1 MNQTIGLEIN
11 AKRQPQTLATTPKQD
26 VRERPSTTASAPPQ
40 SRGAGSSRKD
50 EQPAVSGNEE
60 QDKNAMRNRLL
71 VESQADVARLT
82 RENQELRIE
91 MHKLKKRS
99 KWQEERLRYSG
110 NAGKRR
116 ADAEIDVYRRQN
128 RSLSQQI
135 EDLKHELAMEKKKL
149 SQIESGDKLANWIR
163 NNKYPIIH
171 SIETRKKLLQ
181 QTMGQL
187 VEKHKQKA
195 AREAALGPV
204 FNRKHPL
211 VRRKP
216 TRDEQSLHSIR
227 SDLALYTNIEEFIHG
242 ILDSYH
248 KLALENQKS
257 KKEMEDDKL
266 LRTGK
271 INSLMR
277 LAHVRKHGVLM
288 GFQKTMKSSQSK
300 KNGSLNR
307 HSLSTT
313 SLVSNASAASGGGSV
328 TSMLGKSGLGY
339 KGATD
344 NSKAAWAR
352 CAQCSMY
359 NSIKSLRCASC
370 QSEEMEKIEM

>member
-1 MNQTIGLEIN
+1 
-11 AKRQPQTLATTPKQD
+11 
-26 VRERPSTTASAPPQ
+26 
-40 SRGAGSSRKD
+40 
-50 EQPAVSGNEE
+50 
-60 QDKNAMRNRLL
+60 MRNRLL

-187 VEKHKQKA
+187 VEKHKQII
-195 AREAALGPV
+195 
-204 FNRKHPL
+204 
-211 VRRKP
+211 
-216 TRDEQSLHSIR
+216 D
-227 SDLALYTNIEEFIHG
+227 
-242 ILDSYH
+242 
-248 KLALENQKS
+248 QK
-257 KKEMEDDKL
+257 
-266 LRTGK
+266 
-271 INSLMR
+271 
-277 LAHVRKHGVLM
+277 
-288 GFQKTMKSSQSK
+288 Q
-300 KNGSLNR
+300 
-307 HSLSTT
+307 
-313 SLVSNASAASGGGSV
+313 
-328 TSMLGKSGLGY
+328 Y
-339 KGATD
+339 
-344 NSKAAWAR
+344 
-352 CAQCSMY
+352 
-359 NSIKSLRCASC
+359 
-370 QSEEMEKIEM
+370 